1 MDRHII
7 NESIDKWEVFDDI
20 FMGALGLLNI
30 AQDINDCTLYKD
42 GEPMG
47 YYSFDRY
54 DFTTPIECE
63 KDTIIS
69 IYVFGDGTLEL
80 LCQGAEEPI
89 CWDSFSVKTLS
100 IVKQSIYEELKKLKL
115 IHF

>member
-7 NESIDKWEVFDDI
+7 NESIDKCEVFDDI

-42 GEPMG
+42 GEPMD

-54 DFTTPIECE
+54 DFMAPIECE
-63 KDTIIS
+63 KGTIIS

-80 LCQGAEEPI
+80 LCQGEEEPI
-89 CWDSFSVKTLS
+89 CSDEFSVGNS
-100 IVKQSIYEELKKLKL
+100 
-115 IHF
+115 